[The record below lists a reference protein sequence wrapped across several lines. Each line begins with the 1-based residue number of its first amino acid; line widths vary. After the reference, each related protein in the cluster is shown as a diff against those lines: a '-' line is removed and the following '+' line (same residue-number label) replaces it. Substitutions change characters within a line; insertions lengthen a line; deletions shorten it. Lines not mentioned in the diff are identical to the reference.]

1 MSEGSCW
8 RALGFFVRSTVSI
21 HFVIHFIPFPFW
33 LNVRLRVSLS
43 LASFSRIFIAKQRT
57 KRTSEPANQRPGE
70 AANRR
75 TPQDASLTLVGAN
88 GETLRVLKKP
98 YNNINQQQ
106 WV

>member
-43 LASFSRIFIAKQRT
+43 LASFSRMT
-57 KRTSEPANQRPGE
+57 
-70 AANRR
+70 
-75 TPQDASLTLVGAN
+75 LTLS
-88 GETLRVLKKP
+88 TRILMKKLFLP
-98 YNNINQQQ
+98 
-106 WV
+106 V

>member
-43 LASFSRIFIAKQRT
+43 LASFSRIFIA
-57 KRTSEPANQRPGE
+57 NHW
-70 AANRR
+70 RR
-75 TPQDASLTLVGAN
+75 
-88 GETLRVLKKP
+88 RVQESACAVHVL
-98 YNNINQQQ
+98 QS
-106 WV
+106 